1 MFNRDEND
9 FMANYFASLC
19 GDVCHSK
26 KIWYSAS
33 TLLCTFVLVF
43 STKLFS
49 CALRKQN
56 LGFQQYLNF
65 FHAPRVRLISKRP
78 SERSSPLSTLFCYA
92 PLPGLDS
99 NKLKSNP
106 RSAAQHDTLIAN
118 PIAFP
123 IHNLIIL
130 Y

>member
-1 MFNRDEND
+1 MILWPATLPLSVVMFFILKR
-9 FMANYFASLC
+9 FGILPQPSCVLLYLC
-19 GDVCHSK
+19 SVQNFSHALCAHKFGVFS
-26 KIWYSAS
+26 S
-33 TLLCTFVLVF
+33 TLTFF
-43 STKLFS
+43 MRTG
-49 CALRKQN
+49 CALFRN
-56 LGFQQYLNF
+56 GPVREVARYPLF
-65 FHAPRVRLISKRP
+65 F
-78 SERSSPLSTLFCYA
+78 CCA

>member
-1 MFNRDEND
+1 MILWPTTLPLSVVFVILKRFGILHQPSCVCSVQN
-9 FMANYFASLC
+9 FLHALCANKTWVFS
-19 GDVCHSK
+19 
-26 KIWYSAS
+26 S
-33 TLLCTFVLVF
+33 TLTF
-43 STKLFS
+43 SM
-49 CALRKQN
+49 
-56 LGFQQYLNF
+56 
-65 FHAPRVRLISKRP
+65 RP
-78 SERSSPLSTLFCYA
+78 GCTLFRNGPVREVARYQLFFFYA
-92 PLPGLDS
+92 PLPGLDF

>member
-1 MFNRDEND
+1 MILCQLLCL
-9 FMANYFASLC
+9 SLWGC
-19 GDVCHSK
+19 LSFFK

-49 CALRKQN
+49 SALRTQN
-56 LGFQQYLNF
+56 LGFWQYLNF
-65 FHAPRVRLISKRP
+65 FHAHGVRLISKRP
-78 SERSSPLSTLFCYA
+78 SERSSPLSPLFCYA